1 MTALMN
7 AVIRI
12 NEKERQIKKTRKIQ
26 KNSVGVNFSCES
38 FFFLDF
44 SNLKRKEILIFRL
57 IFCLQV
63 VFIFQTTFCF

>member
-1 MTALMN
+1 LHSFEEAGIMTAFMN

-12 NEKERQIKKTRKIQ
+12 NEKERQIKKTRKVQ

-44 SNLKRKEILIFRL
+44 SNLKRKRNFNI
-57 IFCLQV
+57 
-63 VFIFQTTFCF
+63 

>member
-1 MTALMN
+1 MTAFMN

-12 NEKERQIKKTRKIQ
+12 NEKERQIKKTRKVQ

-44 SNLKRKEILIFRL
+44 SNLKRKRNFNI
-57 IFCLQV
+57 
-63 VFIFQTTFCF
+63 